1 VPRFVTRAVSAILDG
16 RPGLQRVE
24 LDDGSRAYVLTA
36 LVGPVDVGDAV
47 VVNTTAVDLGLG
59 TGGWHVVHWNLA
71 RHEWASPGDGHVL
84 KLRYTSLQTDTGV
97 AEERHAGV
105 TTALDGC
112 PVVACGLHSQVAP
125 VAAAVRASQPAWR
138 IAYVM
143 TDAAALPLALSD
155 LVAALR
161 REGFIDVT
169 VTADQAF
176 GGDLEAVN
184 VASAVAL
191 AREVGRADAV
201 IVGMGPGGV
210 GTGTAL
216 GFGALEQATVLDTAD
231 WLGATPIA
239 CLRYSDAD
247 ERDRHRGLSHHS
259 VTVLARATHARVVVP
274 VPDDLPVVAMALAE
288 AGIDRRHRVV
298 TVRTPDT
305 AAQLAAAGIEV
316 TTMGRRAAEEPGF
329 FAVAAAAG
337 VAAASI
343 SGEPGTVHV

>member
-1 VPRFVTRAVSAILDG
+1 MPRFVTRRVASVLDE

-36 LVGPVDVGDAV
+36 LVGPVGAGDAV

-84 KLRYTSLQTDTGV
+84 KLRYTSLQADTGV
-97 AEERHAGV
+97 AEERHADV
-105 TTALDGC
+105 ATRLDGC
-112 PVVACGLHSQVAP
+112 PVVACGVHSQMAP
-125 VAAAVRASQPAWR
+125 VAAAVRACRPAWR

-155 LVAALR
+155 LVAALS
-161 REGFIDVT
+161 REGFIDLT
-169 VTADQAF
+169 VTAGQAF

-184 VASAVAL
+184 VASALTL
-191 AREVGRADAV
+191 ARDVGRADAV

-216 GFGALEQATVLDTAD
+216 GFGALEQAAVLDTAD

-247 ERDRHRGLSHHS
+247 ERERHHGLSHHS
-259 VTVLARATHARVVVP
+259 VTVLGRATHARVVVP
-274 VPDDLPVVAMALAE
+274 VPEHLPAIAAALAE
-288 AGIDRRHRVV
+288 AGIEHRHQVV
-298 TVRTPDT
+298 SVATGDV
-305 AAQLAAAGIEV
+305 AAQLAAAGIDV
-316 TTMGRRAAEEPGF
+316 TTMGRGAAEEPSF

-343 SGEPGTVHV
+343 SGERGTVQV